1 MYYDLPGKL
10 EGYMYHIKK
19 KVVSLMETWPVYRL
33 LYALACMLVLNM
45 GMSENEWELEQMR
58 LETFQVVD

>member
-1 MYYDLPGKL
+1 MYY
-10 EGYMYHIKK
+10 IKG

-33 LYALACMLVLNM
+33 LYALACMLILNM
-45 GMSENEWELEQMR
+45 SMSENEWELKQVR